1 MPEFIEALV
10 TLLPPEAG
18 GRRIPIAPR
27 DGSYRP
33 YARLG
38 DARLR
43 LRFIEGPPAIAPG
56 ETARVVLELE
66 KTEAVVAAGDELEL
80 LELTDQSIGL
90 ATVSRVW
97 LNY

>member
-1 MPEFIEALV
+1 LIIEALV

-27 DGSYRP
+27 EGSYRP
-33 YARLG
+33 YARLR
-38 DARLR
+38 DARIR

-66 KTEAVVAAGDELEL
+66 NAGAMVRAGDEIEL
-80 LELTDQSIGL
+80 LELSEQSVGL
-90 ATVSRVW
+90 ATISRVW
-97 LNY
+97 LDS